1 MKSQLTIFE
10 VGDTLPA
17 NTIVNVASVPQRSP
31 FRYPGGKT
39 WLVPIVRQ
47 WLKQNETQTSQLIE
61 PFAGGGIVSLTAAFE
76 KLANHITMVEMDE
89 EIAAVWEV
97 ILKGQNKW
105 LAEKILKF
113 DLTHENVK
121 TELDK
126 PNKSINDIAFCTILK
141 NRIFHGGIL
150 AKGSGMIKNGENGKG
165 ISSRWYPQTLH
176 DRIVAINFVKSK
188 MDFIKGDA
196 FEILEEN
203 LDNKSAYFFID
214 PPYTIAGKRLY
225 THFDIDHEKLFYL
238 TSRLKGKYMLTYDD
252 TSEIR
257 QLACKYNL
265 DFRTTPMKTTHHLE
279 KNEIIISDNFKWWT
293 QNKGVQSKEGT
304 GVNKNVLQRR
314 VPCKL

>member
-10 VGDTLPA
+10 VGDSLTTNP
-17 NTIVNVASVPQRSP
+17 IVNVASVPQRSP

-39 WLVPIVRQ
+39 WLIPIVRQ
-47 WLKQNETQTSQLIE
+47 WLKQNGTPTNLLIE

-76 KLANHITMVEMDE
+76 KLASHITMVEMDE

-97 ILKGQNKW
+97 ILTGKNKW

-113 DLTHENVK
+113 DLTHENVR

-126 PNKSINDIAFCTILK
+126 PNKSNNDIAFCTILK
-141 NRIFHGGIL
+141 NRVFHGGIL

-165 ISSRWYPQTLH
+165 ITSRWYPQTLH
-176 DRIVAINFVKSK
+176 DRIVAIDYVKTK

-203 LDNKSAYFFID
+203 LNDKTAYFFID
-214 PPYTIAGKRLY
+214 PPYTVAGKRLY

-238 TSRLKGKYMLTYDD
+238 TSKLKGKYMLTYDD
-252 TSEIR
+252 TPQIR
-257 QLACKYNL
+257 HLAYKYNL

-279 KNEIIISDNFKWWT
+279 KHEIIISDNFKWWT
-293 QNKGVQSKEGT
+293 QDNSG
-304 GVNKNVLQRR
+304 R
-314 VPCKL
+314 